1 MSGTTCASP
10 IYYCKEYFAA
20 LRKKCKLMYVYRKG
34 VDGVLLC
41 EKSNYRKIQILS
53 HTHIKLA
60 GRIKCRSA
68 N

>member
-1 MSGTTCASP
+1 MVPHVLHQSTIVRNTLQPS
-10 IYYCKEYFAA
+10 E
-20 LRKKCKLMYVYRKG
+20 KCKLTYVYRKG
-34 VDGVLLC
+34 VDGVLLF

-53 HTHIKLA
+53 KIYIKFA